1 MTVILELEVIKCRKW
16 IKEVKNTRGKKSVT
30 VSARNSKKV
39 FVLGTKEILIM
50 VCVDLSR
57 LRRGKMHNK
66 AEKLDMF
73 NKYCCSL
80 FVRRRNDP
88 LSAHVRRSCQGQ
100 PEAEQG
106 REFPAGPW
114 GGVPWTLLPGL
125 PLGLLSALPSSCKV
139 WIKWEYLPPAEDL
152 VGAAVA
158 RS

>member
-88 LSAHVRRSCQGQ
+88 LSAHVHR
-100 PEAEQG
+100 AEQG
-106 REFPAGPW
+106 RAFQLLL
-114 GGVPWTLLPGL
+114 GVMLPGH
-125 PLGLLSALPSSCKV
+125 SC
-139 WIKWEYLPPAEDL
+139 WLCPWAP
-152 VGAAVA
+152 VGFGY
-158 RS
+158 

>member
-1 MTVILELEVIKCRKW
+1 M
-16 IKEVKNTRGKKSVT
+16 T

-88 LSAHVRRSCQGQ
+88 LSARVLRSCRQGVQ
-100 PEAEQG
+100 LVPG
-106 REFPAGPW
+106 VMFPGHSCQ
-114 GGVPWTLLPGL
+114 VC
-125 PLGLLSALPSSCKV
+125 PLASV
-139 WIKWEYLPPAEDL
+139 FFPPVR
-152 VGAAVA
+152 VG
-158 RS
+158 

>member
-1 MTVILELEVIKCRKW
+1 MA
-16 IKEVKNTRGKKSVT
+16 

-80 FVRRRNDP
+80 FVRRRCDIQP
-88 LSAHVRRSCQGQ
+88 WCRVAPGSPRVLSGVK
-100 PEAEQG
+100 
-106 REFPAGPW
+106 
-114 GGVPWTLLPGL
+114 GG
-125 PLGLLSALPSSCKV
+125 SALQLLRWVLLAGDPRGGFNLFS
-139 WIKWEYLPPAEDL
+139 PPVRLGYSENIPETLAND
-152 VGAAVA
+152 VVVPA
-158 RS
+158 

>member
-1 MTVILELEVIKCRKW
+1 M
-16 IKEVKNTRGKKSVT
+16 T

-106 REFPAGPW
+106 RGFQLVLGVVFPGHSCQ
-114 GGVPWTLLPGL
+114 VC
-125 PLGLLSALPSSCKV
+125 PLGLCLPF
-139 WIKWEYLPPAEDL
+139 LPP
-152 VGAAVA
+152 VRFG
-158 RS
+158 

>member
-1 MTVILELEVIKCRKW
+1 M
-16 IKEVKNTRGKKSVT
+16 T

-39 FVLGTKEILIM
+39 FVLGTKEVLIM
-50 VCVDLSR
+50 VCVDLSQ

-88 LSAHVRRSCQGQ
+88 LSAHVHRSCQGQSQ

-106 REFPAGPW
+106 RGFQLLLGVMFPGYSCW
-114 GGVPWTLLPGL
+114 VC
-125 PLGLLSALPSSCKV
+125 PLAFCLSFFL
-139 WIKWEYLPPAEDL
+139 
-152 VGAAVA
+152 
-158 RS
+158 